1 MGQTGKLNYTLL
13 ILRKNWVA
21 NYLGRSPVI
30 PNLCSAVCPHLDAL
44 NLYPREI
51 EKKVNFHIRHGPIII
66 QVQSIISR
74 EEGKTR
80 NKSYYPSLDLY
91 NNAAILLLRLCE
103 MEEKIKV

>member
-30 PNLCSAVCPHLDAL
+30 PNLCSAVCPYLDAL

-80 NKSYYPSLDLY
+80 NKSYYPSLDVY
-91 NNAAILLLRLCE
+91 NMLQFYS
-103 MEEKIKV
+103 